1 LGPLG
6 GRGACHFRPA
16 RAACASGGPDAQ
28 QDDKPFSGPVQ
39 GQSRPVPSSAGRGV
53 PLTDNQRGAVFMT
66 ASMAGFAVE
75 DVFVKAAAQQLP
87 LGQVLLSIGL
97 TGMLIFAAMAAR
109 HGEPL
114 LSAAFLSRPMLERCG
129 FEITGRLFYGLAI
142 TLTALSTTS
151 AILQATPLV
160 VVAGAALVFGER
172 VSPQRWLAVLVG
184 FAGVLVIL
192 RPGAD
197 FSALSLLAVVGLL
210 AFAGRDLATRAA
222 PKGLSNCQ
230 LGALGFAMLATAGA
244 ILLAI
249 SGGARVPTGGAL
261 LCLAGGTIF
270 GMAGYHALTCAM
282 RTGEVSAVTPFRY
295 TRLIFAMVLA
305 IALFGERPDLAT
317 WIGATLVVGSGIY
330 ALTRR

>member
-1 LGPLG
+1 MT
-6 GRGACHFRPA
+6 
-16 RAACASGGPDAQ
+16 
-28 QDDKPFSGPVQ
+28 
-39 GQSRPVPSSAGRGV
+39 
-53 PLTDNQRGAVFMT
+53 LTDNQRGALFMT

-75 DVFVKAAAQQLP
+75 DVFVKAAAQTLP
-87 LGQVLLSIGL
+87 LGQVLLTIGL
-97 TGMLIFAAMAAR
+97 LGMLSFSAMAAR
-109 HGEPL
+109 HGEAL
-114 LSAAFLSRPMLERCG
+114 LPRAFLSRAMLVRSG

-160 VVAGAALVFGER
+160 VVAGAAAVFGEK

-184 FAGVLVIL
+184 FLGVLVIL
-192 RPGAD
+192 RPGSD

-210 AFAGRDLATRAA
+210 GFAGRDLATRAA
-222 PKGLSNCQ
+222 PKGLSNRQ

-244 ILLAI
+244 ILLVV
-249 SGGARVPTGGAL
+249 SGGVKAPSGVAL
-261 LCLAGGTIF
+261 AYLSGGTVF
-270 GMAGYHALTCAM
+270 GMVGYHALTYAM

-305 IALFGERPDLAT
+305 MVLFGERPDLAT
-317 WIGATLVVGSGIY
+317 WIGAALVVGSGLF